1 MTLSKSK
8 SWTGGEESRLEGSR
22 SPKSPKSPKKHK
34 GVVDEPVPDK
44 LVDMLRRA
52 ADFEKQSRECS
63 QNSKASRFTQSCASF
78 RTMGSMAS
86 SKLSRAVS
94 LRQQTSRVLAS
105 RGRHSPS
112 SSHGKYRIGQL
123 SKLGQGMFRLPEIA
137 GAKAASTSG
146 SKGGEAKATNEVP
159 KKEKGKT
166 RRRDGPQEV
175 SLEAARAYWDL
186 TSQEVRLPRTNQEE
200 DRRHSSN
207 TRNSTQ
213 NVSRS
218 FQHSGPG
225 VPELSVRVGLPQQV
239 ATEAAHLFQRF
250 ADIPTGGSIFD
261 GKFQCSRLPEVL
273 VALCDLSDA
282 SELDKKFLER
292 AQRAAERDSGHMDIE
307 EFAVWYSSFCFAEE
321 VTVRPQARQTRE
333 LARHMG
339 LEIWAIEKFR
349 VAFDKYDA
357 DGSGEIEFD
366 EFSDMV
372 QELQTPHVFQTFFF
386 ACSLGGSGTL
396 TVVSLCIIGCWCGV
410 SMLVF

>member
-1 MTLSKSK
+1 MYWGHRGPCGFQRRDMRKSR
-8 SWTGGEESRLEGSR
+8 SWAGGQESHLEGSR
-22 SPKSPKSPKKHK
+22 SPSRSPPKSPKSPKSPKKHK
-34 GVVDEPVPDK
+34 GIVDEAVPDK

-52 ADFEKQSRECS
+52 ADFEKQSKECS
-63 QNSKASRFTQSCASF
+63 QNSRASRFTQSCASF

-123 SKLGQGMFRLPEIA
+123 SKLGQGMFCLPEIA
-137 GAKAASTSG
+137 GAKATE
-146 SKGGEAKATNEVP
+146 KGEVTKAKGEAKSEMP
-159 KKEKGKT
+159 KKEKTKT

-186 TSQEVRLPRTNQEE
+186 TSQEVRLPRTSQEE
-200 DRRHSSN
+200 DRRHSSK
-207 TRNSTQ
+207 TRNNTQ
-213 NVSRS
+213 NVRS
-218 FQHSGPG
+218 LQHSGPG

-282 SELDKKFLER
+282 TELDKKFLER
-292 AQRAAERDSGHMDIE
+292 ARRAAERDSGHMDIE

-372 QELQTPHVFQTFFF
+372 QELLCANLQTFFLF
-386 ACSLGGSGTL
+386 SLGGFQGL
-396 TVVSLCIIGCWCGV
+396 
-410 SMLVF
+410 